1 MAAKRCP
8 MTRAALIAVMLLL
21 LGTGSAAAVQC
32 QTSGKAWRLIDGRK
46 CWFEGTRY
54 LPKSA
59 LHWGSAAQVVKA
71 KRPRKFRSAARVAEP
86 AHHGQPKRRGDSG
99 SDQVKQGGTAVDLD
113 SQGRHGPHFSP
124 SPEQFAAA
132 LQARAEELRVDL
144 TKPKSVRTVLINP
157 SELREPEQPSADDV
171 PLPMPRPISAP
182 QPRPA
187 LLTWLPLLL
196 MLLLLLLLGNAASEN
211 EAVRGTKASRGL

>member
-1 MAAKRCP
+1 

-59 LHWGSAAQVVKA
+59 LHWGSAAHAVVKV

-99 SDQVKQGGTAVDLD
+99 GDQVKQGGAAV
-113 SQGRHGPHFSP
+113 PHFSP

-157 SELREPEQPSADDV
+157 SELRGPEQPSADDV

-182 QPRPA
+182 QPQPA

-196 MLLLLLLLGNAASEN
+196 MLLLLGNAASEN
-211 EAVRGTKASRGL
+211 EAVRGTERAEDYDVRAAGASR